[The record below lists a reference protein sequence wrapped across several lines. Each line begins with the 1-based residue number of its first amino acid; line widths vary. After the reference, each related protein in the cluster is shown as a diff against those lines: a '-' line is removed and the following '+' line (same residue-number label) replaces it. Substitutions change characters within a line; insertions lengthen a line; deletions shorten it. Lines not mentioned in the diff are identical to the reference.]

1 MQRDM
6 RYLFVSISVGP
17 TAVKTKHTNT
27 VTAKLLGLLADAE
40 ADWEACG
47 LSSSSCP

>member
-1 MQRDM
+1 M

-27 VTAKLLGLLADAE
+27 VIAKLLGLLADAE
-40 ADWEACG
+40 ADWEACV
-47 LSSSSCP
+47 LSSSSWL